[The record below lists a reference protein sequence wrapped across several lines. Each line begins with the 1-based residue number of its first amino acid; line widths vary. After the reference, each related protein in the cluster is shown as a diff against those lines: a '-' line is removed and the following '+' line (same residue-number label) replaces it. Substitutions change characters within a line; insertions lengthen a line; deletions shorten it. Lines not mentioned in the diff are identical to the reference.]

1 MSWAVPNL
9 GKSLGTRRFPQGSSC
24 FLVPENLSATRSSVM
39 THPSGP
45 VPDPHNKT
53 RRRFGRRG
61 AAAVVGATLVLTGV
75 GAATAATQVTE
86 KNPGGLIAVGP
97 VSGDNGFPAWYE
109 DASHTRVELCLD
121 DTNPLCGFL
130 PGDIP
135 DPNSAITFPDNFPQE
150 AFYALA
156 SSDLALPGG
165 GKATL
170 TLGLEA
176 AFANAVQKGD
186 QQVFGRQRIVI
197 KGGPANSSLTVKEP
211 YGTITV
217 DTDASGAGKLV
228 EDISPAAGNF
238 TTPLKGNVGP
248 FLHWDSGAPAGYLGD
263 PAQTHTVTG
272 RTIRNTF
279 SVTGGG
285 LELNTDQFS
294 VQGKISTNSGVN
306 ADAAVV
312 NGNMLDVFASSSNS
326 AQLQV
331 EGTGLQTTP
340 MVTDPDS
347 GRFYARIALNGAA
360 PSSVKVVNIADK
372 PASNSLVDVS
382 RPSGITVTQASYDG
396 TNLTVAANAP
406 SYPVHVVGMG
416 DLTDNQPKTFSVSA
430 PGGTVTVKND
440 IGSAS
445 LPVTVTGGS
454 GMPAALPP
462 TPVTPDPGPVVD
474 TGTGG
479 TGGTTT
485 PPAPATTT
493 TAVASIAQASL
504 SRGLSTTLDGSA
516 STNGGTG
523 ALTYAWSQVSGPAVT
538 ISDPKVAKPT
548 VSVPFFTSTAATKPA
563 ATDGVNPAV
572 LRLTVTDSTGTSKTA
587 DVSLTVV
594 DDNVVIAAGA
604 RHRLNNELR
613 ITGTATLPGNTAV
626 LVPGSSVVIWDVS
639 SATPV
644 KLGTAPVDTL
654 NAFDLRQ
661 KPGPSRQVTKV
672 LVQST
677 RGGSATSNVA

>member
-1 MSWAVPNL
+1 MSQPV
-9 GKSLGTRRFPQGSSC
+9 
-24 FLVPENLSATRSSVM
+24 
-39 THPSGP
+39 GP
-45 VPDPHNKT
+45 RPTTQTKT
-53 RRRFGRRG
+53 PRRFGRRG
-61 AAAVVGATLVLTGV
+61 AAAVASLALLMGGV
-75 GAATAATQVTE
+75 GAAAAATQVTE

-109 DASHTRVELCLD
+109 DSNHLRVELCLD

-130 PGDIP
+130 PGDVPNP
-135 DPNSAITFPDNFPQE
+135 DEPISFPDNFPEE

-156 SSDLALPGG
+156 GADLTLPGG
-165 GKATL
+165 GKAVL

-176 AFANAVQKGD
+176 AFANAVQTGD
-186 QQVFGRQRIVI
+186 QQVFGRQRIVV
-197 KGGPANSSLTVKEP
+197 KGGPANSTLTFKEP
-211 YGTITV
+211 YGTITI
-217 DTDASGAGKLV
+217 DTDSTGAGKLV
-228 EDISPAAGNF
+228 EDISPAVGNF
-238 TTPLKGNVGP
+238 VTPLKGNVGP
-248 FLHWDSGAPAGYLGD
+248 FLHWDTGAPDGYLGD
-263 PAQTHTVTG
+263 PAVAHTVTG
-272 RTIRNTF
+272 SPLRNTF

-285 LELNTDQFS
+285 LDLTTDQFS

-331 EGTGLQTTP
+331 EGAGLQTTP

-485 PPAPATTT
+485 P
-493 TAVASIAQASL
+493 
-504 SRGLSTTLDGSA
+504 
-516 STNGGTG
+516 
-523 ALTYAWSQVSGPAVT
+523 
-538 ISDPKVAKPT
+538 
-548 VSVPFFTSTAATKPA
+548 
-563 ATDGVNPAV
+563 
-572 LRLTVTDSTGTSKTA
+572 
-587 DVSLTVV
+587 
-594 DDNVVIAAGA
+594 
-604 RHRLNNELR
+604 
-613 ITGTATLPGNTAV
+613 
-626 LVPGSSVVIWDVS
+626 
-639 SATPV
+639 
-644 KLGTAPVDTL
+644 
-654 NAFDLRQ
+654 
-661 KPGPSRQVTKV
+661 
-672 LVQST
+672 
-677 RGGSATSNVA
+677 